1 MSIDS
6 RLLMDD
12 PNAACYLLS
21 GLAQTFQKE
30 DAREKLLEC
39 ETPDKLWKA
48 LIKATKTTIQ

>member
-1 MSIDS
+1 
-6 RLLMDD
+6 MDD